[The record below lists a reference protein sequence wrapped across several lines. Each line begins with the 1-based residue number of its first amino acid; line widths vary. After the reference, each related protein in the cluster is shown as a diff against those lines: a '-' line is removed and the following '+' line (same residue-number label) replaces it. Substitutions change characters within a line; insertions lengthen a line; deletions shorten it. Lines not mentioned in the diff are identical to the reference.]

1 VKQVYLKRIEM
12 KGFKSFANRT
22 ALNFEPGITCI
33 VGPNGSGKSNISDA
47 IKWVLGEQSSKALRG
62 EKMED
67 VIFAGTHQRKAT
79 GYAEISL
86 ILDNEERSLPI
97 DYSEVAITRRLYR
110 SGESVYAI
118 NRKSVRLKDI
128 RDIMFDTGLGVNGYS
143 MISQGKIDHILSKD
157 SSERRA
163 VFEEAV
169 GIAKI
174 KSKKEETGRKLE
186 RTEQNLERVQDILLE
201 LEQQLE
207 PLQVEAEEAK
217 KYKLLFEDMR
227 SLDVSLVINDHDHTK
242 KRVMQI
248 RERNEFAQERLSLL
262 TDDRMKLREN
272 LNERETFFV
281 EKEEALHEAEQQ
293 HQALQIQEA
302 NLDHE
307 SSRIKEKEETLEKQ
321 RLALEEKSEST
332 KALQAEEGGRF
343 SIIEEEFLALNHEL
357 DNIETELSQLDSG
370 NEELEIQRASMMEAL
385 DQKRKSLHNLT
396 NRLSQ
401 AKELHNEYRQ
411 KYFEVTGEKNRYE
424 DLLRQQNEK
433 AVTKEAEL
441 EKIMAKQKEE
451 AASLRKNQE
460 DYDKSGLKREA
471 LIYQLREEKNT
482 LSQVDHDLDR
492 IGNKIQFEKRAIDG
506 YEGYFRGVRQIMGER
521 DNEPQMKKR
530 ILGVVTDLID
540 VQPKYHKAIETALGN
555 ALQNIV
561 VRTED
566 DLKSIVRTVKK
577 KRFGRITILPM
588 DLIRP
593 KSIPE
598 RDQDAGMLASEA
610 VNCKDEFVPVVQFLL
625 ARTFIAETMDEGLAI
640 AKKTNMRYRVV
651 TIDGNLIRPGGA
663 VSTGELNR
671 EGGLLERKSLLSQY
685 LHEKETCTNKKQSI
699 QTRLQGIAK
708 ELEEQERLMQ
718 ENKDRKD
725 FIEIQVKT
733 LLNQVTFLQR
743 DHETLIREKRG
754 YQNTYEQLCHDE
766 ERMNH
771 QIMHA
776 HEDQNNLADQQ
787 TILETEIEEGSTKM
801 KDLERKMLKD
811 LNVRQPKEVQR
822 ASLLEK
828 IHHKE
833 FLRNEYQNRMSA
845 FQSQLDEGQFNLTR
859 NREDRI
865 GIQRKIQEL
874 DQQTTLM
881 LSRLTDA
888 EERRN
893 ALTQEIQEA
902 KQTSQSMNQRYY
914 EIDDELSELKDRLR
928 KDEVTLTKSE
938 MQEKQQVE
946 YLWEQYQMSIAMARK
961 IVLEDFAVATARS
974 TVKTLKKQIRE
985 LGEVNLTS
993 IQKFEEVNERFT
1005 FLSQQQADLLS
1016 AKRDLESLIHELVDS
1031 MEKSFLAEMEAIR
1044 KQFTQTFTHLFGG
1057 GDADIQL
1064 LDPSQPLTT
1073 PIRIVAQPP
1082 GKKLS
1087 NISVLSGGEKALT
1100 AIALM
1105 FAIIQLKP
1113 TPFCVLDEIE
1123 AALDDANIKRF
1134 TDFLQEHSAMSQ
1146 FIIITHKQETMRV
1159 AKVLYGITMPEKGV
1173 SSVLSVKLEDL
1184 KPEEYIN

>member
-1 VKQVYLKRIEM
+1 MYLKRIEM

-67 VIFAGTHQRKAT
+67 VIFSGTYKRKAT

-86 ILDNEERSLPI
+86 ILDNEDRSLPI
-97 DYSEVAITRRLYR
+97 DYSEVALTRRLYR

-174 KSKKEETGRKLE
+174 KSKKEEAGRKLE
-186 RTEQNLERVQDILLE
+186 RTEQNLDRVQDILLE
-201 LEQQLE
+201 LEQQLL
-207 PLQVEAEEAK
+207 PLQAEAEEAK

-227 SLDVSLVINDHDHTK
+227 SLDVSLVINDHDNTK
-242 KRVMQI
+242 KRVVQI

-262 TDDRMKLREN
+262 VDDRMKLREN
-272 LNERETFFV
+272 LNERENFFV

-293 HQALQIQEA
+293 HQSLQIQQA

-307 SSRIKEKEETLEKQ
+307 TTRIKEKESALEKERIELDRQ
-321 RLALEEKSEST
+321 AEST
-332 KALQAEEGGRF
+332 KKLQTEERGRF
-343 SIIEEEFLALNHEL
+343 LIIEEEFQALSREL

-370 NEELEIQRASMMEAL
+370 NEELETQRAAMMEAL
-385 DQKRKSLHNLT
+385 DQKRKTLHHLT

-401 AKELHNEYRQ
+401 AKELYNEYRQ

-424 DLLRQQNEK
+424 DLLQRQNEK
-433 AVTKEAEL
+433 AGEKEVEL
-441 EKIMAKQKEE
+441 EKLMTKQKEE
-451 AASLRKNQE
+451 AETLGKNQAAYE
-460 DYDKSGLKREA
+460 LSGQEREK
-471 LIYQLREEKNT
+471 LIHQLREEKYS
-482 LSQVDHDLDR
+482 LSQVEHDLDR
-492 IGNKIQFEKRAIDG
+492 VRNKIQFEQRAIDG
-506 YEGYFRGVRQIMGER
+506 YEGYFRGVRQIMSER
-521 DNEPQMKKR
+521 DKDAQMKSR
-530 ILGVVTDLID
+530 VLGVVTDIID
-540 VQPKYHKAIETALGN
+540 VQPRFHKAIETALGN

-561 VRTED
+561 VRTEE
-566 DLKSIVRTVKK
+566 DLKSIIRTVKK

-593 KSIPE
+593 NQMPE
-598 RDQDAGMLASEA
+598 RDQSVGMVASEA
-610 VNCKDEFVPVVQFLL
+610 VSCEEEFTPVVQFLL
-625 ARTFIAETMDEGLAI
+625 ARTFIAETMEEALAI
-640 AKKTNMRYRVV
+640 AKKTKMRYRVV

-663 VSTGELNR
+663 VSTGDLNR
-671 EGGLLERKSLLSQY
+671 EGGLLERKSQLSQFMQQ
-685 LHEKETCTNKKQSI
+685 KEEITNKKFTIQS
-699 QTRLQGIAK
+699 RLQHVSK
-708 ELEEQERLMQ
+708 ELDEREHLMQ
-718 ENKDRKD
+718 ESKDRKD

-733 LLNQVTFLQR
+733 LLNQVAFLQR

-754 YQNTYEQLCHDE
+754 YQTTFEQLCHDE
-766 ERMNH
+766 ERINN
-771 QIMHA
+771 QIQHA
-776 HEDQNNLADQQ
+776 EEEQNGLIEQR
-787 TILETEIEEGSTKM
+787 TILENEIEDRSSKM

-845 FQSQLDEGQFNLTR
+845 FQSQLDEGQFNQTR
-859 NREDRI
+859 NREERI
-865 GIQRKIQEL
+865 GIQRKTQEL
-874 DQQTTLM
+874 EQQVTL
-881 LSRLTDA
+881 LHSRLLGA
-888 EERRN
+888 EERRTS
-893 ALTQEIQEA
+893 LMQEIQEA
-902 KQTSQSMNQRYY
+902 KQTSQNMNQRYY

-928 KDEVTLTKSE
+928 KDEVNLTKSE

-946 YLWEQYQMSIAMARK
+946 YLWDQYQMSVAMARK
-961 IVLEDFAVATARS
+961 IVIEDFAVSTARN
-974 TVKTLKKQIRE
+974 TVKDLKKQIRD
-985 LGEVNLTS
+985 LGEVNLNS
-993 IQKFEEVNERFT
+993 IQKYEEVNERFT

-1016 AKRDLESLIHELVDS
+1016 AKKDLESLIHELVDS

-1057 GDADIQL
+1057 GEANIQL
-1064 LDPSQPLTT
+1064 VDPSEPLTT
-1073 PIRIVAQPP
+1073 PIRIIAQPP
-1082 GKKLS
+1082 GKKLA

-1123 AALDDANIKRF
+1123 AALDDANIQRF
-1134 TDFLQEHSAMSQ
+1134 TDFLKEHSAMSQ
-1146 FIIITHKQETMRV
+1146 FIIITHKQETMRA

-1173 SSVLSVKLEDL
+1173 SAVLSVKLEEL
-1184 KPEEYIN
+1184 ESEEYMN

>member
-1 VKQVYLKRIEM
+1 M

-67 VIFAGTHQRKAT
+67 VIFAGSHKRKAT

-86 ILDNEERSLPI
+86 VLDNEDRTLAI
-97 DYSEVAITRRLYR
+97 DYSEVALTRRLYR

-128 RDIMFDTGLGVNGYS
+128 RDMMFDTGLGVNGYS

-157 SSERRA
+157 SSERRI

-174 KSKKEETGRKLE
+174 KSKKEEAWRKLE
-186 RTEQNLERVQDILLE
+186 RTEDNLDRVQDILLE

-207 PLQVEAEEAK
+207 PLQAEATEAK
-217 KYKLLFEDMR
+217 KYKLLFEEMR
-227 SLDVSLVINDHDHTK
+227 SLDVSLIINDHDNTK
-242 KRVMQI
+242 KRVLQI
-248 RERNEFAQERLSLL
+248 RERNEFAQERLNLL
-262 TDDRMKLREN
+262 GEDRMKLRQN
-272 LNERETFFV
+272 LNERESFFV
-281 EKEEALHEAEQQ
+281 EKEESLHQAEQL
-293 HQALQIQEA
+293 HQSLQIQQA

-307 SSRIKEKEETLEKQ
+307 TTRIKEKES
-321 RLALEEKSEST
+321 ALEEERVQ
-332 KALQAEEGGRF
+332 LEQQAESAKQLQSEEQDRF
-343 SIIEEEFLALNHEL
+343 SEIEEDFQSLSREL
-357 DNIETELSQLDSG
+357 DTIETELSQLDSG
-370 NEELEIQRASMMEAL
+370 NEELEVQRATMMEVL
-385 DQKRKSLHNLT
+385 DQKRKALHNLM

-411 KYFEVTGEKNRYE
+411 KSFEITGEKNRYE
-424 DLLRQQNEK
+424 SLLHQQNEK
-433 AVTKEAEL
+433 AIEKETELEELIVKQKQEAETL
-441 EKIMAKQKEE
+441 ALAQLDYEENGRRREKS
-451 AASLRKNQE
+451 SLQM
-460 DYDKSGLKREA
+460 
-471 LIYQLREEKNT
+471 REEKNAAN
-482 LSQVDHDLDR
+482 QVEHELDR
-492 IGNKIQFEKRAIDG
+492 IRNKIQFEKRAIDG

-521 DNEPQMKKR
+521 DKDPQMKSR
-530 ILGVVTDLID
+530 ILGVVTDILD
-540 VQPKYHKAIETALGN
+540 VEPRYHKAIETAMGN

-561 VRTED
+561 VRSEE
-566 DLKSIVRTVKK
+566 DLKAIIRTVKK

-593 KSIPE
+593 NSMPE
-598 RDQDAGMLASEA
+598 RDQNAGLVASEA
-610 VNCKDEFVPVVQFLL
+610 VSCAKEFMPVVQFLL
-625 ARTFIAETMDEGLAI
+625 ARTFIAETMEEALII
-640 AKKTNMRYRVV
+640 AKKTKMHYRVV
-651 TIDGNLIRPGGA
+651 TVDGNLIRPGGA
-663 VSTGELNR
+663 VSTGDLNR
-671 EGGLLERKSLLSQY
+671 EGGLLERKSQLSQ
-685 LHEKETCTNKKQSI
+685 LIHQEKEHLKEKAAIQSRFQGVAKKLEDQEHSI
-699 QTRLQGIAK
+699 QEI
-708 ELEEQERLMQ
+708 
-718 ENKDRKD
+718 KDRKD

-733 LLNQVTFLQR
+733 LLNQVTFLTR

-754 YQNTYEQLCHDE
+754 YQNTFDQLCYDE
-766 ERMNH
+766 ERISN
-771 QIMHA
+771 QIHHA
-776 HEDQNNLADQQ
+776 EEEQNALIANQEV
-787 TILETEIEEGSTKM
+787 LEKEIESGSIKM

-811 LNVRQPKEVQR
+811 LSVRQPKEVQR

-845 FQSQLDEGQFNLTR
+845 FQSQLNEGQFSLTK
-859 NREDRI
+859 NREERI
-865 GIQRKIQEL
+865 GNQRKAQEFE
-874 DQQTTLM
+874 QQVAL
-881 LSRLTDA
+881 LHSRLLDA
-888 EERRN
+888 EERRT
-893 ALTQEIQEA
+893 ALMQEIQEA
-902 KQTSQSMNQRYY
+902 KQTSQNMNQRYY

-946 YLWEQYQMSIAMARK
+946 YLWDQYQMSVAMARK
-961 IVLEDFAVATARS
+961 LVIEDFAISTARS
-974 TVKTLKKQIRE
+974 TVKDLKKQIRD
-985 LGEVNLTS
+985 LGEVNLGS
-993 IQKFEEVNERFT
+993 IQKYEEVNERFT

-1016 AKRDLESLIHELVDS
+1016 AKKDLESLIRELVDS
-1031 MEKSFLAEMEAIR
+1031 MEKTFLAEMEAIR
-1044 KQFTQTFTHLFGG
+1044 KQFTLTFTHLFGG
-1057 GDADIQL
+1057 GDADIEL
-1064 LDPSQPLTT
+1064 VDPSEPLTT
-1073 PIRIVAQPP
+1073 PIRIIAQPP

-1123 AALDDANIKRF
+1123 AALDDANIQRF
-1134 TDFLQEHSAMSQ
+1134 TNFLKEHSDMSQ
-1146 FIIITHKQETMRV
+1146 FIVITHKQETMRA

-1173 SSVLSVKLEDL
+1173 SAVLSVKLEEMESKD
-1184 KPEEYIN
+1184 YIK